1 MQTILR
7 LAKLVLNYKY
17 QLVAGIF
24 CMLAFALFNVAPVW
38 VLKGIVDG
46 LQTDEVFPLSRF
58 VYVGLAIVGL
68 FSLKGLSFYGQN
80 FLMGALG
87 QKLIRDLREQLFKKI
102 ISMPLSF
109 FNKSSTGNLISRITV
124 DLQTLNE
131 AVTVGIVGPLRDI
144 PQIVFLLVTMAIFS
158 WQLSLVSIFLLPP
171 AGWLI
176 VKFGEQSK
184 KVTTK
189 RLNKYGELT
198 GLLTESI
205 TGIRVVKAFGMEEY
219 EIERFNKE
227 NQGLFKHFLKAIGIN
242 SYSNP
247 IIEFV
252 GGVCAAV
259 ILSWGGYLIIHD
271 QITGGEFAGFIVAFW
286 ALTDPIKKLNGFT
299 IKLQEGSSAA
309 VRIFEI
315 LDRGVEIQ
323 EVPDAK
329 ILPPIKNQIQIN
341 INRFG
346 YEKDE
351 PVLRDIHL
359 DLKAGTITA
368 LVGSSGSGK
377 TTLSNLIPRFYDLCT
392 EDGSIKIDGFD
403 LREITL
409 HSLRTQIAIVTQ
421 EVILFNDTVANNISY
436 GDPNC
441 SLEKIKAAAKNGFAH
456 NFIMALPDGY
466 DQIIGEK
473 GARLSGGQRQ
483 RIAIS
488 RALIKNAPILILD
501 EATSALDTESEKEV
515 EVAIKNLMQNRTTL
529 VIAHRLST
537 IQNADIIHVLKD
549 GKIIESGGHKE
560 LLEQSGEYHK
570 LYDMQFQDTG
580 EYVQQ
585 NSESPHHS

>member
-7 LAKLVLNYKY
+7 LAKLITGYKY
-17 QLVAGIF
+17 QLIAGIF
-24 CMLAFALFNVAPVW
+24 CMLAFAAFNVAPVY
-38 VLKGIVDG
+38 VIKKIVDS
-46 LQTDEVFPLSRF
+46 LQANTIFPLINF
-58 VYVGLAIVGL
+58 VMAGLAIVAL
-68 FSLKGLSFYGQN
+68 FTLKGISFYGQN
-80 FLMGALG
+80 YLMGALG
-87 QKLIRDLREQLFKKI
+87 QRLIRDLRETMFRKI

-131 AVTVGIVGPLRDI
+131 AVTIGIVGPLRDI
-144 PQIVFLLVTMAIFS
+144 PQIVFLLVTMVIFS

-176 VKFGEQSK
+176 LKFGQQSK
-184 KVTTK
+184 QVTTK

-205 TGIRVVKAFGMEEY
+205 TGIRVVKAFGMEDY

-227 NQGLFKHFLKAIGIN
+227 NRGLFRHFLTAIGIN

-252 GGVCAAV
+252 GGICAAV
-259 ILSWGGYLIIHD
+259 ILSWGGYLITHD
-271 QITGGEFAGFIVAFW
+271 QITGGEFAGFIGAFYL
-286 ALTDPIKKLNGFT
+286 LTDPIKKLNGFT
-299 IKLQEGSSAA
+299 IKMQEGSSAA
-309 VRIFEI
+309 ARVFEI
-315 LDRGVEIQ
+315 LDRSLEIK
-323 EVPDAK
+323 ESPNAAV
-329 ILPPIKNQIQIN
+329 LPPIKNKIEIN
-341 INRFG
+341 INQFS
-346 YEKDE
+346 YEKDQ
-351 PVLRDIHL
+351 PVLQDIHL
-359 DLKAGTITA
+359 ELKAGTITA

-377 TTLSNLIPRFYDLCT
+377 TTLSNLIPRFYDLCAT
-392 EDGSIKIDGFD
+392 DGAISIDGYD
-403 LREITL
+403 LRDITL

-441 SLEKIKAAAKNGFAH
+441 SWEKIMAAAKNGYAH
-456 NFIMALPDGY
+456 DFIMELPDGY
-466 DQIIGEK
+466 DQIIGER

-488 RALIKNAPILILD
+488 RALIKDAPILILD

-515 EVAIKNLMQNRTTL
+515 EVAIKNLMKNRTTL

-549 GKIIESGGHKE
+549 GRIIESGGHKE
-560 LLEQSGEYHK
+560 LLEKSGEYHK
-570 LYDMQFQDTG
+570 LYDMQFQDPDD
-580 EYVQQ
+580 YVAQ
-585 NSESPHHS
+585 NSGSLLLS